1 MSLVD
6 QKVFVVSNIRVSV
19 RQTPLKKSNFP
30 CFSDTN
36 GVKLSRPNFLSKL
49 FCPTIFCSSPTK
61 DKMTQKGY
69 GPTAVQTELQRVPR
83 VHLTKPIIALFV
95 VMKAQFSEVYY
106 NKSHSENSGNGSTGR
121 RGCDGSAVA

>member
-19 RQTPLKKSNFP
+19 RQ
-30 CFSDTN
+30 
-36 GVKLSRPNFLSKL
+36 
-49 FCPTIFCSSPTK
+49 
-61 DKMTQKGY
+61 TQKGY